1 MKRGPVTD
9 TFIWMTGEE
18 ELAKKHEKN
27 ILRGRRKLKKECVT
41 TGKGRWSTALIL

>member
-18 ELAKKHEKN
+18 ELAKKHEKS
-27 ILRGRRKLKKECVT
+27 ILRGRRKLKSVSLQAKE
-41 TGKGRWSTALIL
+41 GGQQH